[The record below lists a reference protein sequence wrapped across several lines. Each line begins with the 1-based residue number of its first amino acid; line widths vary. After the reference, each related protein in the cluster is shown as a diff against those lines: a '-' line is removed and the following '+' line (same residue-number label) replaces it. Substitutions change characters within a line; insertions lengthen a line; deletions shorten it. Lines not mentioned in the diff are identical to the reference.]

1 MIIPAAV
8 SRGPPLTN
16 CEENARV
23 PALRRVTPLAGK
35 RAFAPAAARR
45 PRPPSRGHHR
55 RRHLYRRDDL
65 DRRLAFSSSKM
76 LPVFDFVGLAQFQRL
91 FATERFVAS
100 AWHILVFGV
109 LFIAGALVLG
119 FLLAVFIDQHVRFEG
134 AFRTIFLYP
143 FAMSFIV
150 TGLAWQWFLN
160 PELGLQKAVRDLGFT
175 SFTFDW
181 IVQQDRVIYT
191 LVIAAIWQASGP
203 RDGDPARGTARR
215 RCELWKA
222 ARIDA
227 IPPWR
232 VYMSIILPMLAPML
246 VTAAV
251 LLAVAVA
258 KLYDLVVA
266 MTKGGPGISSE
277 VPAKFIM
284 DNFFERSN
292 VGLGSAAATVLLVTV
307 VAIVAPWIYA
317 EHLRPKRSGR

>member
-1 MIIPAAV
+1 MSVSGRIGRPLVKYTSRTTLVSQPVGASARIQTAARWRRQAPAALALLPAAV
-8 SRGPPLTN
+8 IVVAIYIGAMIWT
-16 CEENARV
+16 V
-23 PALRRVTPLAGK
+23 
-35 RAFAPAAARR
+35 
-45 PRPPSRGHHR
+45 
-55 RRHLYRRDDL
+55 
-65 DRRLAFSSSKM
+65 RLAFSSSKM
-76 LPVFDFVGLAQFQRL
+76 LPVFDFVGLQQFERL
-91 FATERFVAS
+91 FATERFVVS
-100 AWHILVFGV
+100 GWNILVFGI

-119 FLLAVFIDQHVRFEG
+119 FILAVFIDQHVRFEG

-143 FAMSFIV
+143 YAMSFIV
-150 TGLAWQWFLN
+150 TGLAWQWFLH
-160 PELGLQKAVRDLGFT
+160 PELGLQKAVRDWGFT

-181 IVQQDRVIYT
+181 IVQPNLVVYT
-191 LVIAAIWQASGP
+191 LVIAAIWQASGLVMAILLA
-203 RDGDPARGTARR
+203 GLRGVDA
-215 RCELWKA
+215 ELWKA

-232 VYMSIILPMLAPML
+232 VYLSIILPMLTPML

-258 KLYDLVVA
+258 KLYDLVIA

-292 VGLGSAAATVLLVTV
+292 VGLGCAAATVLLVTV

>member
-1 MIIPAAV
+1 MSQPVGASTRSRASARWRRQPPAA
-8 SRGPPLTN
+8 L
-16 CEENARV
+16 
-23 PALRRVTPLAGK
+23 ALL
-35 RAFAPAAARR
+35 PAAIIVVAIYI
-45 PRPPSRGHHR
+45 GAMIWTV
-55 RRHLYRRDDL
+55 
-65 DRRLAFSSSKM
+65 RLAFSSSKM

-100 AWHILVFGV
+100 GWHILLFGV

-119 FLLAVFIDQHVRFEG
+119 FMLAVFIDQHVRFEG

-143 FAMSFIV
+143 YAMSFIV
-150 TGLAWQWFLN
+150 TGLAWQWFLH
-160 PELGLQKAVRDLGFT
+160 PELGLQKAVRDWGFT

-181 IVQQDRVIYT
+181 IVQPNLVIYT
-191 LVIAAIWQASGP
+191 LVIAAIWQASGLVMAILLA
-203 RDGDPARGTARR
+203 GLRGVDA
-215 RCELWKA
+215 ELWKA

-258 KLYDLVVA
+258 KLYDLVIA